1 MTSFAEFGIREE
13 LLNGL
18 AELGIVEPTPV
29 QEQVI
34 PFILEKQ
41 TDCISLAQ
49 TGTGKTAAFGVP
61 LLQLIEPK
69 GETQALV
76 LCPTRE
82 LCMQVAR
89 DLTAF
94 AKYIPGVRVVA
105 VYGGAR
111 IDYQIEALRKGVQI
125 LVATPGRLHDLIRRR
140 KVDIAAIRF
149 VVLDEADEMLQM
161 GFQEELTAILAETPA
176 DKTTLLFS
184 ATMGRE
190 VAAIANKYMRKPT
203 EITVGQRNAG
213 TENVR
218 HIYYVVH
225 AKDKYQALRR
235 IADSTPDIYG
245 IIFCRTRQDT
255 KEIADQL
262 MADGYN
268 ADALHGD
275 LNQGQRDAV
284 MQKFRRRNLQLLVA
298 TDVAARGLDV
308 QDLSHVINYNL
319 PDDVANYT
327 HRSGRTGRAGKSG
340 VSIVIVHLRERHRIA
355 EIEQKLK
362 RRFEQGRLPSGQEIC
377 EIKLRHRLDALLA
390 AEVDQAALAPFLP
403 AISEKLAG
411 VDREE
416 LIRHFVALEF
426 ARFAE
431 AYQAAPD
438 LNVTARDEA
447 AVKSPWGAKAPGK
460 PATRYPFARFVLNVG
475 RKEGVRPEGLIGQIN
490 GANVGERIRIGR
502 IEIKETVSFIEA
514 DSRFIAQVLAA
525 FQHFRIKGK
534 PVTVEVASDQA
545 PRFGKPAG
553 GKPYAGKARKPFPF
567 ASRTAAKGGVRK
579 KGGK

>member
-1 MTSFAEFGIREE
+1 MTSFAAFGIREE
-13 LLNGL
+13 LLQGL
-18 AELGIVEPTPV
+18 DELGIVAPTPV

-34 PFILEKQ
+34 PFLLKEQ
-41 TDCISLAQ
+41 RDCIALAQ

-61 LLQLIEPK
+61 LLQLIEPR
-69 GETQALV
+69 GATQALV

-89 DLTAF
+89 DLTGF
-94 AKYIPGVRVVA
+94 SRYLPGVRVVA

-125 LVATPGRLHDLIRRR
+125 LVATPGRLNDLIGRR
-140 KVDIAAIRF
+140 KVDISAIRF

-176 DKTTLLFS
+176 EKTTLLFS

-190 VAAIANKYMRKPT
+190 VAAIANTYMREPR

-218 HIYYVVH
+218 HLYYLVH
-225 AKDKYQALRR
+225 ARDKYQALRR
-235 IADSTPDIYG
+235 IADSTPEIYA

-275 LNQGQRDAV
+275 LSQSQRDAV
-284 MQKFRRRNLQLLVA
+284 MQKFRRRTLQLLVA

-319 PDDVANYT
+319 PDDIANYT
-327 HRSGRTGRAGKSG
+327 HRSGRTGRAGKTG
-340 VSIVIVHLRERHRIA
+340 ISIAIVHLRERHRIA
-355 EIEQKLK
+355 EIEQKLQ
-362 RRFEQGRLPSGQEIC
+362 RCFEQGRLPSGQEIC
-377 EIKLRHRLDALLA
+377 EIKLRSRIEALLA
-390 AEVDQAALAPFLP
+390 VEVDEAVLTPLLP
-403 AISEKLAG
+403 AIEEQLAG
-411 VDREE
+411 IGREE
-416 LIRHFVALEF
+416 LIRRVAALEL
-426 ARFAE
+426 ARVGE
-431 AYQAAPD
+431 AYRNAPD
-438 LNVTARDEA
+438 LNVREE
-447 AVKSPWGAKAPGK
+447 KGAKAPWAAKAGAK
-460 PATRYPFARFVLNVG
+460 SATRYPLTRFVLNVG
-475 RKEGVRPEGLIGQIN
+475 RKEGVRPEQLIGQIN
-490 GANVGERIRIGR
+490 GANVGARIRIGR
-502 IEIKETVSFIEA
+502 IEIKEAVSFIEA
-514 DSRFIAQVLAA
+514 DSRFAPQVLAA
-525 FQHFRIKGK
+525 FEHLRIKGK
-534 PVTVEVASDQA
+534 PVTLALADAQA
-545 PRFGKPAG
+545 PRSVKPFG
-553 GKPYAGKARKPFPF
+553 GKTFAGKAARPSFPSG
-567 ASRTAAKGGVRK
+567 AGRPRSGSRK

>member
-13 LLNGL
+13 LLQGL
-18 AELGIVEPTPV
+18 QELGIIEPTPV

-34 PFILEKQ
+34 PFILTEQ
-41 TDCISLAQ
+41 RDCISLAQ
-49 TGTGKTAAFGVP
+49 TGTGKTAAFGIP
-61 LLQLIEPK
+61 LLELVEPK
-69 GETQALV
+69 GPTQALV

-94 AKYIPGVRVVA
+94 ARYLPGVRVVA

-111 IDYQIEALRKGVQI
+111 IDYQIEAIKKGVQI

-161 GFQEELTAILAETPA
+161 GFQEELTAILAETPD

-190 VAAIANKYMRKPT
+190 VAAIANTYMHEPA

-218 HIYYVVH
+218 HVYYLVH

-235 IADSTPDIYG
+235 IADSTPDIYA

-275 LNQGQRDAV
+275 LSQSQRDAV
-284 MQKFRRRNLQLLVA
+284 MQKFRRRTLQLLVA

-319 PDDVANYT
+319 PDDIANYT
-327 HRSGRTGRAGKSG
+327 HRSGRTGRAGKTG
-340 VSIVIVHLRERHRIA
+340 TSIAIVHLRERHRIA

-377 EIKLRHRLDALLA
+377 ELKLRNRIEALLA
-390 AEVDQAALAPFLP
+390 VEVDKASLASLLP
-403 AISEKLAG
+403 AI
-411 VDREE
+411 
-416 LIRHFVALEF
+416 
-426 ARFAE
+426 
-431 AYQAAPD
+431 
-438 LNVTARDEA
+438 
-447 AVKSPWGAKAPGK
+447 
-460 PATRYPFARFVLNVG
+460 
-475 RKEGVRPEGLIGQIN
+475 
-490 GANVGERIRIGR
+490 
-502 IEIKETVSFIEA
+502 
-514 DSRFIAQVLAA
+514 
-525 FQHFRIKGK
+525 
-534 PVTVEVASDQA
+534 
-545 PRFGKPAG
+545 
-553 GKPYAGKARKPFPF
+553 
-567 ASRTAAKGGVRK
+567 
-579 KGGK
+579 

>member
-1 MTSFAEFGIREE
+1 MPSFAEFGIREE
-13 LLNGL
+13 LLQGL

-34 PFILEKQ
+34 PFILAEQ
-41 TDCISLAQ
+41 RDCISLAQ
-49 TGTGKTAAFGVP
+49 TGTGKTAAFGIP
-61 LLQLIEPK
+61 LLQLIAPK
-69 GETQALV
+69 GPTQALV

-89 DLTAF
+89 DLALF
-94 AKYIPGVRVVA
+94 AKHLPGIRVVA

-125 LVATPGRLHDLIRRR
+125 LVATPGRLNDLIRRR

-161 GFQEELTAILAETPA
+161 GFQEELTAILAETPD

-190 VAAIANKYMRKPT
+190 VAAIANTYMHEPA

-218 HIYYVVH
+218 HVYYLVH

-235 IADSTPDIYG
+235 IADSTPDIYA

-275 LNQGQRDAV
+275 LSQSQRDAV
-284 MQKFRRRNLQLLVA
+284 MQKFRRRTLQLLVA

-319 PDDVANYT
+319 PDDIANYT
-327 HRSGRTGRAGKSG
+327 HRSGRTGRAGKTG
-340 VSIVIVHLRERHRIA
+340 TSIVIVHLRERHRIA

-377 EIKLRHRLDALLA
+377 ALKLRNRIEALLA
-390 AEVDQAALAPFLP
+390 AEVDEEALAPLLP
-403 AISEKLAG
+403 GLEEQLAEVG
-411 VDREE
+411 REE
-416 LIRHFVALEF
+416 LIRRVAALEL
-426 ARFAE
+426 ARVRE
-431 AYQAAPD
+431 AYRDAPD
-438 LNVTARDEA
+438 LNVREERG
-447 AVKSPWGAKAPGK
+447 VKAPWEAKAPGK
-460 PATRYPFARFVLNVG
+460 LATRHPMARLAVSAG
-475 RKEGVRPEGLIGQIN
+475 RKDGVRPEQLIGQIN
-490 GANVGERIRIGR
+490 AANVGARIRIGR

-514 DSRFIAQVLAA
+514 DSRFTQQVMEALHAL
-525 FQHFRIKGK
+525 RVKGRQ
-534 PVTVEVASDQA
+534 VAVEVAGEQG
-545 PRFGKPAG
+545 PRPAKPYGKKPFPGKGRKPAG
-553 GKPYAGKARKPFPF
+553 PFGAGKPGNR
-567 ASRTAAKGGVRK
+567 R